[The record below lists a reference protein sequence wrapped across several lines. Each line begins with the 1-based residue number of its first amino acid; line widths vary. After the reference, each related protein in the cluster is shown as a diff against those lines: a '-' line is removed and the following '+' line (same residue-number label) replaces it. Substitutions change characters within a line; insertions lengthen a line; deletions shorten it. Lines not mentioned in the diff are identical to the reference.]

1 MKGNIDKLIQLIYET
16 KMHVTAYMEAAST
29 AVIGGGPG
37 RVIPGHPSIS
47 AGGMTTPT
55 ALRVGAEG
63 VLGQVVPAPSTPGP
77 LTAGGGSRPALPLA
91 TGASREEVVSFG
103 GIPDPVSEGRR
114 MSSRLLDHPEVDD
127 MQQRCATRAAKLRG
141 IEATSG
147 MSVNLSNSI
156 MHFSTDE
163 IIHNATQ
170 VGILLGNN
178 NAEISNS
185 VNDLLDLEADRALET
200 IRNLAAVRP
209 MTDAEI
215 GALGVRVL
223 DTLCADLAPSCN
235 ESDEEET
242 NVEVEVLQPPLPGYE
257 DRMVDNDKP
266 KRKWKR
272 KVYPASAVRRS
283 ARIRTAKKFHDEL

>member
-1 MKGNIDKLIQLIYET
+1 
-16 KMHVTAYMEAAST
+16 
-29 AVIGGGPG
+29 
-37 RVIPGHPSIS
+37 
-47 AGGMTTPT
+47 
-55 ALRVGAEG
+55 
-63 VLGQVVPAPSTPGP
+63 
-77 LTAGGGSRPALPLA
+77 
-91 TGASREEVVSFG
+91 
-103 GIPDPVSEGRR
+103 
-114 MSSRLLDHPEVDD
+114 
-127 MQQRCATRAAKLRG
+127 
-141 IEATSG
+141 

-163 IIHNATQ
+163 IIHNANQ
-170 VGILLGNN
+170 VGVSLGNTN
-178 NAEISNS
+178 SEISNS
-185 VNDLLDLEADRALET
+185 VNDLLDLEAERALET

-209 MTDAEI
+209 MIDAELN
-215 GALGVRVL
+215 ALGVRVL

-235 ESDEEET
+235 EPDEEET